1 MIDVIRPDPQEQMIE
16 IPITVYRNLVERSV
30 RVEILMELFERNQFV
45 SDMDTMTILGFPADL
60 IGAIGRNNARLLK
73 EAKEHLAEEVEEDIP
88 YGNED

>member
-1 MIDVIRPDPQEQMIE
+1 MIDVIRPDEEVPTVA
-16 IPITVYRNLVERSV
+16 IPLSVYRNLVERSV

-73 EAKEHLAEEVEEDIP
+73 EAKEHLAQEVEEDIP